1 MSADYSAGYRI
12 EYYAADELRS
22 SDDHPGPLHKTE
34 SWAINGMI
42 KYLFS
47 SVVQALILDGLG
59 EEVNEFRT
67 AAQSQG
73 QG

>member
-1 MSADYSAGYRI
+1 MSAEHTPGYRI

-34 SWAINGMI
+34 GWAINGMI

-47 SVVQALILDGLG
+47 GVDRARILDGSG
-59 EEVNEFRT
+59 HEVHELCI
-67 AAQSQG
+67 AAQPPSHD
-73 QG
+73 